1 MLIEQYIRD
10 GVKKI
15 DRDKYLRKI
24 LKAIASD
31 LKNLTNDRF
40 DHDADLLEIID
51 IIKMVAKDV
60 WKSQI
65 ISKISTLAKNTRKNG
80 NGLAG
85 SRQK

>member
-31 LKNLTNDRF
+31 LKNLADDRF

-51 IIKMVAKDV
+51 TIEMVAKDV
-60 WKSQI
+60 VLEPVSREEMERA
-65 ISKISTLAKNTRKNG
+65 SPDPDKNNP
-80 NGLAG
+80 
-85 SRQK
+85 S